1 MASEERII
9 VVGAGGHA
17 RAVLDV
23 IRSEGRYAVAGLL
36 DSSRERG
43 THWLGAEVLGDESAL
58 PDLCRALDT
67 RLGLVAVG
75 DNWQRRA
82 LMQRLE
88 ERVPGFAFAS
98 CVHPKASVAA
108 DALLGAGSVVMPGAV
123 VVSGCR
129 IGRGCIV
136 NTLASLDHD
145 GVMEDFASLAPGVV
159 AGGNVH
165 VGACAALSL
174 GARVM
179 HGIRIGPHA
188 VVGAGALVL
197 EEVPAQVVAFG
208 VPARV
213 IRPRALDEPYL

>member
-1 MASEERII
+1 MASKERII

-23 IRSEGRYAVAGLL
+23 IRSEGRYAVAGFV
-36 DSSRERG
+36 DSSRPRG
-43 THWLGAEVLGDESAL
+43 TQWLGAEVLGDESAL
-58 PDLCRALDT
+58 PDLCRELDT
-67 RLGLVAVG
+67 RVGLVALG
-75 DNWQRRA
+75 DNWQRSELTR
-82 LMQRLE
+82 RIE

-98 CVHPKASVAA
+98 SVHPKASVSA
-108 DALLGAGSVVMPGAV
+108 DAVLGAGSIVMPGAV
-123 VVSGCR
+123 IVSGCR

-145 GVMEDFASLAPGVV
+145 CVMEDFASFAPGVV
-159 AGGNVH
+159 VGGNVH

-174 GARVM
+174 GSRVV
-179 HGIRIGPHA
+179 HGIRIGAHA

-197 EEVPAQVVAFG
+197 EEVPAEVVAFG